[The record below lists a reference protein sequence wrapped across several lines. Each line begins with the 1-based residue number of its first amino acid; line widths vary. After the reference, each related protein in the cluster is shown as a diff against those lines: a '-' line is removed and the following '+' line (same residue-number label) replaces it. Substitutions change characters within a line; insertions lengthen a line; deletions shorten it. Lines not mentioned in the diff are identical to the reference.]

1 MSFSPQLVYFLDR
14 LSGFSTNIFK
24 LQTQGS
30 PDAGPNTITRI
41 TLPANALLNTRSF
54 KLHFLAS
61 CNASTSTGGRLP
73 ADLSTLVERVE
84 VSAGGVQLSQGTN
97 FYNTLVNA
105 KAAIQ
110 GSRCDSVTGHS
121 ELVRANKFDG
131 VSLTTTQSEVYDSTF
146 ATSNTAQTG
155 TQTFG
160 PGTPHVID
168 KWEGFLGTCEPKI
181 LDAAIL
187 PDLVVSIYW
196 ADNSVLASA
205 GSVVT
210 DTAFAT
216 QASPAA
222 NYVIKNVHA
231 SIETIGLADSVYDNM
246 VSSMIA
252 SKGFVEIPFKQ
263 YFSFSNT
270 HTGSSRFT
278 VATQSLDR
286 LWTAWRTDGYNLL
299 GAPQPVAGYG
309 FGNEEKSVAIATSG
323 VTIATGSFAITA
335 HGYSVGQ
342 ALTYRTGGGTA
353 AAPLVDG
360 SVVYV
365 KTVSSADA
373 FIIAATPGGA
383 AQVLTATGNSS
394 QYFQTNI
401 SPSAYRGVFDTSGDK
416 YLTKYQKFTE
426 PGADGALKYQ
436 FQLNG
441 AYYPQYPASMEDMY
455 QITKNSLP
463 GPVKYGL
470 TKEQL
475 RTSYFVQC
483 IRLNMPD
490 SEYSR
495 LVSGLD
501 TRSVS
506 LNGYV
511 NTTGTLTADPNL
523 MIFAECTSCL
533 RVGAGRQLEIII

>member
-1 MSFSPQLVYFLDR
+1 MSFSPNLVYFLER

-24 LQTQGS
+24 LMPQGS
-30 PDAGPNTITRI
+30 PDAAPNSITRV

-54 KLHFLAS
+54 KLHFRAS
-61 CNASTSTGGRLP
+61 CVAGSSTGGRLP
-73 ADLSTLVERVE
+73 ADLSTLIERVE

-131 VSLTTTQSEVYDSTF
+131 SAAVGGDAGDDETY
-146 ATSNTAQTG
+146 TS
-155 TQTFG
+155 
-160 PGTPHVID
+160 GTPHVID

-196 ADNSVLASA
+196 ADNSVLASCKQNTTHA
-205 GSVVT
+205 LFTV
-210 DTAFAT
+210 A
-216 QASPAA
+216 PAA
-222 NYVIKNVHA
+222 GAAAVYEIKDIHA

-252 SKGFVEIPFKQ
+252 SKGYVEIPFKQ

-286 LWTAWRTDGYNLL
+286 LWTAWRVDGYNTL
-299 GAPQPVAGYG
+299 GAPHPVP
-309 FGNEEKSVAIATSG
+309 
-323 VTIATGSFAITA
+323 
-335 HGYSVGQ
+335 GYS
-342 ALTYRTGGGTA
+342 
-353 AAPLVDG
+353 
-360 SVVYV
+360 
-365 KTVSSADA
+365 
-373 FIIAATPGGA
+373 
-383 AQVLTATGNSS
+383 TATG
-394 QYFQTNI
+394 TT
-401 SPSAYRGVFDTSGDK
+401 DTAGDLVAALSDYGGMHGTGAQEK
-416 YLTKYQKFTE
+416 YLTKFQRFTE
-426 PGADGALKYQ
+426 PGSDGALKYQ
-436 FQLNG
+436 LQLNG

-475 RTSYFVQC
+475 RDSYFVQC
-483 IRLNMPD
+483 VRLNMPD

-511 NTTGTLTADPNL
+511 NTTGTVTADSNL

-533 RVGAGRQLEIII
+533 RVGAGRQVEIII

>member
-1 MSFSPQLVYFLDR
+1 
-14 LSGFSTNIFK
+14 
-24 LQTQGS
+24 
-30 PDAGPNTITRI
+30 
-41 TLPANALLNTRSF
+41 
-54 KLHFLAS
+54 
-61 CNASTSTGGRLP
+61 LP

-131 VSLTTTQSEVYDSTF
+131 EDVGGSAGDDETYSS
-146 ATSNTAQTG
+146 
-155 TQTFG
+155 
-160 PGTPHVID
+160 GTPHVID

-196 ADNSVLASA
+196 ADNSVLASCKQNTTHA
-205 GSVVT
+205 LFI
-210 DTAFAT
+210 AA
-216 QASPAA
+216 PAA
-222 NYVIKNVHA
+222 GASAVYEIKDIHA

-252 SKGFVEIPFKQ
+252 SKGYVEIPFKQ

-286 LWTAWRTDGYNLL
+286 IWTAWRPSGYSTL
-299 GAPQPVAGYG
+299 GAP
-309 FGNEEKSVAIATSG
+309 
-323 VTIATGSFAITA
+323 VTVP
-335 HGYSVGQ
+335 GYS
-342 ALTYRTGGGTA
+342 TA
-353 AAPLVDG
+353 AGTTATAGSLVDLL
-360 SVVYV
+360 SEY
-365 KTVSSADA
+365 
-373 FIIAATPGGA
+373 GGMHGTG
-383 AQVLTATGNSS
+383 AQE
-394 QYFQTNI
+394 
-401 SPSAYRGVFDTSGDK
+401 K
-416 YLTKYQKFTE
+416 YLTKYQQFQE
-426 PGADGALKYQ
+426 PAASNSTLTYQ

-475 RTSYFVQC
+475 ATSYFVQC

-511 NTTGTLTADPNL
+511 NTTGTLASDPNL

-533 RVGAGRQLEIII
+533 RVGAGRSLEIII

>member
-1 MSFSPQLVYFLDR
+1 MSYSPSLIYFVER
-14 LSGFSTNIFK
+14 LSGYSTNIFK
-24 LQTQGS
+24 LMPSGS
-30 PDAGPNTITRI
+30 HDAAPNSITRI

-54 KLHFLAS
+54 KLHFRAS
-61 CNASTSTGGRLP
+61 CVASVGGRLP
-73 ADLSTLVERVE
+73 ADLSTLIERVE

-121 ELVRANKFDG
+121 ELVRSNKFDG
-131 VSLTTTQSEVYDSTF
+131 STVI
-146 ATSNTAQTG
+146 ATATPGADEIYAT
-155 TQTFG
+155 
-160 PGTPHVID
+160 GTPHVID

-196 ADNSVLASA
+196 ADNSVLASCKQA
-205 GSVVT
+205 DTHANFIVVP
-210 DTAFAT
+210 DGGAK
-216 QASPAA
+216 AA
-222 NYVIKNVHA
+222 AYEIKDIHA

-263 YFSFSNT
+263 YFSFSNI
-270 HTGSSRFT
+270 HTNSSRFT

-286 LWTAWRTDGYNLL
+286 IWTAWRADGYNEL
-299 GAPQPVAGYG
+299 GAPSPVP
-309 FGNEEKSVAIATSG
+309 
-323 VTIATGSFAITA
+323 
-335 HGYSVGQ
+335 GYS
-342 ALTYRTGGGTA
+342 TA
-353 AAPLVDG
+353 AG
-360 SVVYV
+360 SD
-365 KTVSSADA
+365 SSATD
-373 FIIAATPGGA
+373 IID
-383 AQVLTATGNSS
+383 LL
-394 QYFQTNI
+394 
-401 SPSAYRGVFDTSGDK
+401 SAYGGMHGTGAQEK
-416 YLTKYQKFTE
+416 YLTKFQKFSE

-436 FQLNG
+436 LQLNG

-463 GPVKYGL
+463 GQMKYGL

-475 RTSYFVQC
+475 RDSYFVQC
-483 IRLNMPD
+483 VRLNMPD

-506 LNGYV
+506 LNGYF
-511 NTTGTLTADPNL
+511 NTTGTLNANPNL

>member
-1 MSFSPQLVYFLDR
+1 MSYSPQIVYFLDR
-14 LSGFSTNIFK
+14 LNGFSTNIFK
-24 LQTQGS
+24 LMANGS
-30 PDAGPNTITRI
+30 ADATPNTITRI

-54 KLHFLAS
+54 KLHFRAQCVAGS
-61 CNASTSTGGRLP
+61 SVGGRLP

-131 VSLTTTQSEVYDSTF
+131 
-146 ATSNTAQTG
+146 SNVGASAGDDETYSS
-155 TQTFG
+155 
-160 PGTPHVID
+160 GTPHVID

-196 ADNSVLASA
+196 ADNSVLASCKQNTTHALFIAAPDA
-205 GSVVT
+205 G
-210 DTAFAT
+210 
-216 QASPAA
+216 ASAA
-222 NYVIKNVHA
+222 YEIKDIHA

-286 LWTAWRTDGYNLL
+286 LWTAWRADGYSTL
-299 GAPQPVAGYG
+299 GAPQAVPGYSTAAG
-309 FGNEEKSVAIATSG
+309 SVAATTAGSPTDAELNAALAALSDYG
-323 VTIATGSFAITA
+323 GMHGTG
-335 HGYSVGQ
+335 
-342 ALTYRTGGGTA
+342 
-353 AAPLVDG
+353 
-360 SVVYV
+360 
-365 KTVSSADA
+365 
-373 FIIAATPGGA
+373 
-383 AQVLTATGNSS
+383 AQE
-394 QYFQTNI
+394 
-401 SPSAYRGVFDTSGDK
+401 K
-416 YLTKYQKFTE
+416 YLTKFQKFSE

-441 AYYPQYPASMEDMY
+441 AYYPQYPAGMEDMY

-463 GPVKYGL
+463 GQMKYGL

-475 RTSYFVQC
+475 RDSYFVQC

-490 SEYSR
+490 SEFSR
-495 LVSGLD
+495 TVSGLD
-501 TRSVS
+501 TRSIS

-511 NTTGTLTADPNL
+511 NTTGTLSADANL

-533 RVGAGRQLEIII
+533 RVGMGRSLEVII

>member
-1 MSFSPQLVYFLDR
+1 MSYSPQLVYFLDR

-24 LQTQGS
+24 LMPSGS
-30 PDAGPNTITRI
+30 PDAAPNSITRI

-54 KLHFLAS
+54 KLHFRAS
-61 CNASTSTGGRLP
+61 CVAGSSVGGRLP

-131 VSLTTTQSEVYDSTF
+131 
-146 ATSNTAQTG
+146 TSVGGNAGDDETYTS
-155 TQTFG
+155 
-160 PGTPHVID
+160 GTPHVID

-196 ADNSVLASA
+196 ADNSVLASCKQNTTNALFVDEPDA
-205 GSVVT
+205 GV
-210 DTAFAT
+210 
-216 QASPAA
+216 AA
-222 NYVIKNVHA
+222 VYEIKDIHA

-286 LWTAWRTDGYNLL
+286 IWTAWRADGYNEL
-299 GAPQPVAGYG
+299 GAPSAVP
-309 FGNEEKSVAIATSG
+309 
-323 VTIATGSFAITA
+323 
-335 HGYSVGQ
+335 GYS
-342 ALTYRTGGGTA
+342 TA
-353 AAPLVDG
+353 AGIVAE
-360 SVVYV
+360 
-365 KTVSSADA
+365 AD
-373 FIIAATPGGA
+373 IVAALSDYGGMHGTG
-383 AQVLTATGNSS
+383 AQE
-394 QYFQTNI
+394 
-401 SPSAYRGVFDTSGDK
+401 K
-416 YLTKYQKFTE
+416 YLTKFQKFSE
-426 PGADGALKYQ
+426 PGADGVLKYQ

-475 RTSYFVQC
+475 RDSYFVQC
-483 IRLNMPD
+483 VRLNMPD
-490 SEYSR
+490 SEFSR
-495 LVSGLD
+495 TVSGLD

-511 NTTGTLTADPNL
+511 NTTGTLSSDPNL